1 MDPADLEKFETVRKA
16 LEALTPEQR
25 KRFQE
30 NLIKWGSLTPE
41 DKTKLAEKDSI
52 WKKRAAEEIDAA
64 IKEAGL
70 ELDEAGRE
78 AFAKRYGAERRKI
91 EQQLRAEME
100 EKRKPMLKEV
110 IAKLKTEFSST
121 NNPGAV
127 ATTPAPV
134 VAPPTVPGSSKP

>member
-1 MDPADLEKFETVRKA
+1 VRKA

-127 ATTPAPV
+127 AATPAPV